1 MAKLSIMGDTVQ
13 ITTDLTKEVIKRV
26 EDYIPEA
33 LKLFDTEGDEVFGV
47 AIGNASFS
55 KYGICFCSENAE
67 GKMFMTTNNPVLD
80 HSDSEKEREEVV
92 KCFAQVLNNLKQV
105 EENVQEVKAE
115 LDGIEASVQESV
127 TFVG

>member
-1 MAKLSIMGDTVQ
+1 MAKLTIMGDTVQ

-33 LKLFDTEGDEVFGV
+33 LKL
-47 AIGNASFS
+47 GNASFS

-92 KCFAQVLNNLKQV
+92 RRFAQVLNNLKQV
-105 EENVQEVKAE
+105 EANVQEVKAE
-115 LDGIEASVQESV
+115 LDGIEESIQESV